1 MIQDRNSKET
11 NSFQNYME
19 DNVSKENN
27 NLFSGQKNTNSV
39 NNDKIDNEI
48 TSNTKTSISSNRD
61 VYNNFV
67 SKIKLNYHLNNPQG
81 RTQTI
86 ILHTSLD
93 RSINSIDNNS
103 ILENEKNNEIQNN
116 NNINNPNLNS
126 DTNSKSNFTM
136 NIHDQLNNGF
146 LLDNSSQYSNNVNNL
161 QYNDNVKG
169 EKDEKRNAINHINK
183 IYEDKMKIKDGDNL
197 DIDNNNK
204 SSAQVKKD
212 NFTINFNNNMFFM
225 NDNKNKKIS
234 QNNYQGFPVSNIFNN
249 FKPTSEES
257 FKDKVF
263 SSQNEFEENYPGLKK
278 EENNNNILLPF
289 GYQNNPFCNPNQNN
303 NNNHKQNDMHDNEYH
318 SLYVNDKNNNN
329 LSPDQIKLGPTKSN
343 YNNVKSD
350 INELSTISGTNN
362 YNYEQD
368 KNNNKGISS
377 FNLGNNNPSVNSLN
391 FGQSLLD
398 LNNNKIKDKT
408 HLNEDEYKK
417 KLIFNPINDDIN
429 NNNNNS
435 PIYPDHQDDH
445 SQQIPI
451 NYINEHNNPNYKDN
465 INNNNYDNQPNNIND
480 DDNSFNSLKNTY
492 DIKDY
497 SKLKNDLNQNGK
509 NPNREYI
516 KYNDDNLE
524 NQNINNR
531 PYLFSPDNNNI
542 FYNNNNMN
550 HINKDLNSNNI
561 YIKDNN
567 NKTNNNNNNQEIILT
582 GYEMKSL
589 RTSLDYNDNSIFA
602 EIDEKWRDKKCVILK
617 SLLYGLLLGSTA
629 TCLFWLR
636 NEETRKNFYEKY
648 NRINIESVI
657 HLFKTVLH
665 PFEFLKKLLSEEK
678 REVYS
683 KVLSIAFV
691 KFFDFLEKHGDG
703 FRLIGNFLFFYGIW
717 LVFKSLLRASIK
729 LWKQYN

>member
-1 MIQDRNSKET
+1 MIQDKNSKET
-11 NSFQNYME
+11 NSFQNYMK
-19 DNVSKENN
+19 DNVSKE
-27 NLFSGQKNTNSV
+27 FSGQKNSNLL

-93 RSINSIDNNS
+93 RSNNSLDNDS
-103 ILENEKNNEIQNN
+103 ILENEKNKEIQNN
-116 NNINNPNLNS
+116 NNNINSPNLNS
-126 DTNSKSNFTM
+126 DINTKSNFTM

-146 LLDNSSQYSNNVNNL
+146 LLDNSSQCSNNVNIL
-161 QYNDNVKG
+161 QNNDNVKD
-169 EKDEKRNAINHINK
+169 EKDEKRNVINHINK
-183 IYEDKMKIKDGDNL
+183 IYEDKMKIDT
-197 DIDNNNK
+197 DNNNK

-212 NFTINFNNNMFFM
+212 NLTINFNNNMFFV
-225 NDNKNKKIS
+225 NGDKNKKIS
-234 QNNYQGFPVSNIFNN
+234 QNNYQSFPVNNIFNN
-249 FKPTSEES
+249 FKLTSEES

-263 SSQNEFEENYPGLKK
+263 SSQNEFEEKYPGLKK

-289 GYQNNPFCNPNQNN
+289 GYQDNPFCNPNQNN
-303 NNNHKQNDMHDNEYH
+303 NSNHKQNDIYDNKYQ

-329 LSPDQIKLGPTKSN
+329 LSPDQIKLRPTKFN
-343 YNNVKSD
+343 YNKNIRSD

-362 YNYEQD
+362 NNINYEQD

-398 LNNNKIKDKT
+398 LNNNKNIDIT
-408 HLNEDEYKK
+408 HSNEDEYNTKFSFK
-417 KLIFNPINDDIN
+417 PNNDIN
-429 NNNNNS
+429 NNS
-435 PIYPDHQDDH
+435 LIYPDNQEDH

-451 NYINEHNNPNYKDN
+451 NHSNEQNNPNYNDN
-465 INNNNYDNQPNNIND
+465 INNNNYDNQPND
-480 DDNSFNSLKNTY
+480 DDNSFNSLKNTN

-516 KYNDDNLE
+516 KLNVDNLE
-524 NQNINNR
+524 NQNIKNR

-542 FYNNNNMN
+542 FDNNKNMN

-561 YIKDNN
+561 YIKYNNSKKDNN
-567 NKTNNNNNNQEIILT
+567 NNKEIILT

-589 RTSLDYNDNSIFA
+589 RTSLDYNDNIIFN
-602 EIDEKWRDKKCVILK
+602 EIEEKWRDKKCLILN

-636 NEETRKNFYEKY
+636 NEETRQYFYEKY

-657 HLFKTVLH
+657 HLFKTILH
-665 PFEFLKKLLSEEK
+665 PFDFLKKLLSGEK

-683 KVLSIAFV
+683 KVLGITFV
-691 KFFDFLEKHGDG
+691 KFFDFLEKYGDG

-717 LVFKSLLRASIK
+717 LVFKSLLIASIK

>member
-1 MIQDRNSKET
+1 MIQDKNSKET
-11 NSFQNYME
+11 NSFQNYMK
-19 DNVSKENN
+19 DNVSKE
-27 NLFSGQKNTNSV
+27 FSGQKNSNLL

-93 RSINSIDNNS
+93 RSNNSLDNDS
-103 ILENEKNNEIQNN
+103 ILENEKNKEIQNN
-116 NNINNPNLNS
+116 NNNTNSPNLNS
-126 DTNSKSNFTM
+126 DINTKSNFTM

-146 LLDNSSQYSNNVNNL
+146 LLDNSSQCSNNVNIL
-161 QYNDNVKG
+161 QNNDNVKD
-169 EKDEKRNAINHINK
+169 EKDEKRNVINHINK
-183 IYEDKMKIKDGDNL
+183 IYEDKMKIDT
-197 DIDNNNK
+197 DNNNK

-212 NFTINFNNNMFFM
+212 NLTINFNNNMFFM
-225 NDNKNKKIS
+225 NGNKNKKIS
-234 QNNYQGFPVSNIFNN
+234 QNNYKSFPLSNIFNN
-249 FKPTSEES
+249 FKLTSEES

-263 SSQNEFEENYPGLKK
+263 SSQNEFEEKYPGLKK

-289 GYQNNPFCNPNQNN
+289 GYQDNPFCNPNQNN
-303 NNNHKQNDMHDNEYH
+303 NSNHKQNDIYDNKYQ

-329 LSPDQIKLGPTKSN
+329 LSPDQIKLRPTKFN
-343 YNNVKSD
+343 YNKNIKSD
-350 INELSTISGTNN
+350 INELSTISGTNNNN

-398 LNNNKIKDKT
+398 LNNNKNIDNT
-408 HLNEDEYKK
+408 HSNEDEYNTKFSFK
-417 KLIFNPINDDIN
+417 PNNDIN
-429 NNNNNS
+429 NNS
-435 PIYPDHQDDH
+435 SIYPDHQEDH

-451 NYINEHNNPNYKDN
+451 NHSNEQNNQNYNDN
-465 INNNNYDNQPNNIND
+465 INNNNYDNQPND
-480 DDNSFNSLKNTY
+480 DDNSFNSLKNTN

-516 KYNDDNLE
+516 KLNVDNLE
-524 NQNINNR
+524 NQNIKNK
-531 PYLFSPDNNNI
+531 PYLFIPDNNNI
-542 FYNNNNMN
+542 FYNNKNMN

-567 NKTNNNNNNQEIILT
+567 NKKDNNNNKEIILT

-589 RTSLDYNDNSIFA
+589 RTSLDYNDNIIFN
-602 EIDEKWRDKKCVILK
+602 EIEEKWRDKKCLILN

-636 NEETRKNFYEKY
+636 NEETRQYFYEKY

-657 HLFKTVLH
+657 HLFKTILH
-665 PFEFLKKLLSEEK
+665 PFDFLKKLLSGEK

-683 KVLSIAFV
+683 KVLGITFV
-691 KFFDFLEKHGDG
+691 KFFDFLEKYGDG

-717 LVFKSLLRASIK
+717 LVFKSLLIASIK